1 MLDVGNR
8 VAGFE
13 IEAYVARGG
22 MAVVYRAREV
32 GLGGR
37 VVALKVIAPELASDE
52 TFRRRFTQESHLAA
66 SIDHP
71 NIIPI
76 YAAGEADGQLYL
88 VMRYVDGETLG
99 AVFKDEGPLGPD
111 EVLAIF
117 AQVAGAL
124 DAAHAH
130 ELVHRDVK
138 PKNILLV
145 GNAELTRRH
154 VYLSDFGLTKR
165 VSGDTSVTT
174 AGQFLGTIR
183 YVAPEQISNAP
194 ISHRADI
201 YSLACVIFE
210 SLTGEPPFVSN
221 DEAAT
226 LWSHMSQDP
235 PAVSQRRP
243 GLPIAVDDVLR
254 RALAKDPEQR
264 QQTCQALVAELRAAL
279 LPAPSSPG
287 AVPVSGATPA
297 DPPGSRAETVVL
309 SPPSSAGTQSDNA
322 EDTIPQP
329 LVAPR
334 QRSPEPVTVP
344 DPAPPSRSRS
354 PLPFIVIGLL
364 LVGIVAG
371 VVLAVVQARRLVA
384 GPAVSNSPSA
394 TPSESGSASPVSG
407 LPQSAEPLADDTLV
421 WRYEDGGRWTIA
433 TVAIDR
439 DDSRELITGRP
450 NRSVQLTPDRR
461 TILYMHEDSKEVIT
475 LRAMAADG
483 QQDRVLFQDGSDDCP
498 RMSRPSVRADGLL
511 ALFCAEVPG
520 GRGQLNL
527 MSIDGTLVRVLAR
540 GRLGDPAFTPD
551 GEVVTFWSADN
562 EGVEGGSLQQVR
574 VDGSG
579 EVEEILLGEDGE
591 YSDPTWAPA
600 GDRLL
605 ATRTRGNEGQII
617 AIDLADGGSAD
628 PRPLTS
634 GYADKGPSWSPD
646 SSQVVFRRG
655 TDKKSD
661 VYLMNADGSDARQV
675 FHSDG
680 YASEPVWTAQ

>member
-99 AVFKDEGPLGPD
+99 AVFKDEGPLDPA

-210 SLTGEPPFVSN
+210 ALTGEPPFVSN

-254 RALAKDPEQR
+254 RALAKDPAQR
-264 QQTCQALVAELRAAL
+264 QPTCQALVAELRAAL

-309 SPPSSAGTQSDNA
+309 SPPSSAGAAIGQRGRHHSAAVGRAAPA
-322 EDTIPQP
+322 E
-329 LVAPR
+329 
-334 QRSPEPVTVP
+334 
-344 DPAPPSRSRS
+344 SRTGHR
-354 PLPFIVIGLL
+354 
-364 LVGIVAG
+364 
-371 VVLAVVQARRLVA
+371 A
-384 GPAVSNSPSA
+384 GPGPRPRAAATHCRSSSSGCCSSA
-394 TPSESGSASPVSG
+394 LWPGSCWPWSRP
-407 LPQSAEPLADDTLV
+407 DV
-421 WRYEDGGRWTIA
+421 WW
-433 TVAIDR
+433 
-439 DDSRELITGRP
+439 
-450 NRSVQLTPDRR
+450 PDRR
-461 TILYMHEDSKEVIT
+461 CRTHRRRHRQSLGRRRRT
-475 LRAMAADG
+475 RACRSRRNRWPTTRWSGGTRTAGGGPSPPWRSIVMTA
-483 QQDRVLFQDGSDDCP
+483 GSC
-498 RMSRPSVRADGLL
+498 S
-511 ALFCAEVPG
+511 
-520 GRGQLNL
+520 
-527 MSIDGTLVRVLAR
+527 
-540 GRLGDPAFTPD
+540 
-551 GEVVTFWSADN
+551 
-562 EGVEGGSLQQVR
+562 
-574 VDGSG
+574 
-579 EVEEILLGEDGE
+579 
-591 YSDPTWAPA
+591 PA
-600 GDRLL
+600 G
-605 ATRTRGNEGQII
+605 RTG
-617 AIDLADGGSAD
+617 A
-628 PRPLTS
+628 
-634 GYADKGPSWSPD
+634 
-646 SSQVVFRRG
+646 SS
-655 TDKKSD
+655 
-661 VYLMNADGSDARQV
+661 
-675 FHSDG
+675 
-680 YASEPVWTAQ
+680 